1 MHYMRRSELLIGESL
16 RKKKKNKRGIGDR
29 RNDNFFE
36 EVLHNFK
43 EDLKGVWDHEV
54 FIKKKMG
61 EKWKIHS
68 KKKENEEREN
78 CLSEVFE

>member
-1 MHYMRRSELLIGESL
+1 MRRSELLIGESL

-54 FIKKKMG
+54 FIKKKW
-61 EKWKIHS
+61 EKNGKYIAKRKKMKREKIA
-68 KKKENEEREN
+68 
-78 CLSEVFE
+78 